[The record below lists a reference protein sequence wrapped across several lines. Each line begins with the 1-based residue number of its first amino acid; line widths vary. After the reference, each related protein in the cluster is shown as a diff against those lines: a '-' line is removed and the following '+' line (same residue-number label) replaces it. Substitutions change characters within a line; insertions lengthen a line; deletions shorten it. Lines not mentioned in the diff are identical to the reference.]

1 MLTGLPVRGL
11 CLPVRIISL
20 PWDPVEMPSLRAAG
34 AALSRFWE
42 PLPPF
47 VLEVAIIPRVSRLGL
62 AGG

>member
-1 MLTGLPVRGL
+1 MPAGLPVRDL
-11 CLPVRIISL
+11 CLLVQIISL

-47 VLEVAIIPRVSRLGL
+47 VLEVAIIPTVSR
-62 AGG
+62 